1 MQAIAPVFARDGL
14 TFRRCAIVKKWIY
27 SVSRYVRPSTPAVPA
42 LSDVS
47 SSSGTECGS
56 VCTLSS
62 GGESSQSATDDTE
75 GENLLAEAYGNGH
88 GLIVGED

>member
-1 MQAIAPVFARDGL
+1 VSL
-14 TFRRCAIVKKWIY
+14 TSRLRTVSLAFLAEQKFRGHG
-27 SVSRYVRPSTPAVPA
+27 VSLHVRSSTPAVPA

-47 SSSGTECGS
+47 SSSGSACGP

-62 GGESSQSATDDTE
+62 GGESSQSATDDSE